1 MNSMFFYHFVDHD
14 PKVEIFE
21 KKGASNKGVLIVK

>member
-1 MNSMFFYHFVDHD
+1 MFFYYFVYHD

-21 KKGASNKGVLIVK
+21 KKGASKKGVLIVK